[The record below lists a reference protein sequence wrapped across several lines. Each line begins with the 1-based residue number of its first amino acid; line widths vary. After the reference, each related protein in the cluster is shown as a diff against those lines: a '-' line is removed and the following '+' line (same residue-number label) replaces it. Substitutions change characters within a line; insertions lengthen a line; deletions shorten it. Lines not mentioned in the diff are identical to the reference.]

1 MGDNFLVSGLIVK
14 YVSVNYIKTFQFKM
28 FYHVI
33 STVKM
38 FYRSTPD
45 DGGRPRYAKFLG
57 PGQTSADK
65 DSDRHRTAFF
75 LKIRTESGQL
85 IEPRQTE
92 SGQIDTGE
100 KIRTESE

>member
-38 FYRSTPD
+38 LYS
-45 DGGRPRYAKFLG
+45 G
-57 PGQTSADK
+57 PLRAMGTVRDFPWSWSVQPGVPELKSIRAK
-65 DSDRHRTAFF
+65 DSE
-75 LKIRTESGQL
+75 LKVNSRN
-85 IEPRQTE
+85 R
-92 SGQIDTGE
+92 
-100 KIRTESE
+100 

>member
-38 FYRSTPD
+38 LYGFIPD
-45 DGGRPRYAKFLG
+45 DDPCLSSFAQVNFFEFGGFSNFY
-57 PGQTSADK
+57 
-65 DSDRHRTAFF
+65 
-75 LKIRTESGQL
+75 I
-85 IEPRQTE
+85 
-92 SGQIDTGE
+92 
-100 KIRTESE
+100 

>member
-38 FYRSTPD
+38 FYRSAPD
-45 DGGRPRYAKFLG
+45 HGDRPSEVQVHNQGYPDPNEFVWTTYNRVFTGCLNIYYACTLV
-57 PGQTSADK
+57 S
-65 DSDRHRTAFF
+65 
-75 LKIRTESGQL
+75 L
-85 IEPRQTE
+85 IEINEMILR
-92 SGQIDTGE
+92 
-100 KIRTESE
+100 R

>member
-38 FYRSTPD
+38 LYGSIPD
-45 DGGRPRYAKFLG
+45 DDPCLGIVMHKSIFLNLEVS
-57 PGQTSADK
+57 PIFIS
-65 DSDRHRTAFF
+65 S
-75 LKIRTESGQL
+75 
-85 IEPRQTE
+85 PP
-92 SGQIDTGE
+92 
-100 KIRTESE
+100 